1 MQCAFE
7 KERYGMNLPAQS
19 AAYHSN
25 QYYREKEK
33 AVFSTIPGMDELLTA
48 DRSSF
53 YELEKKFPDAA
64 FVLRTVSNLFT
75 GDHEQ
80 NTIHQKAYSAIL
92 NGGSIPDARFRFNK
106 DIDANME
113 RHMWD

>member
-1 MQCAFE
+1 
-7 KERYGMNLPAQS
+7 MNTSTRS
-19 AAYHSN
+19 ATHHSN

-33 AVFSTIPGMDELLTA
+33 AIFSAIPGMDELLTA
-48 DRSSF
+48 DRSTF

-64 FVLRTVSNLFT
+64 FALRTANNLFT

-80 NTIHQKAYSAIL
+80 NTIHQKAYASIL

-106 DIDANME
+106 DMDAYVE